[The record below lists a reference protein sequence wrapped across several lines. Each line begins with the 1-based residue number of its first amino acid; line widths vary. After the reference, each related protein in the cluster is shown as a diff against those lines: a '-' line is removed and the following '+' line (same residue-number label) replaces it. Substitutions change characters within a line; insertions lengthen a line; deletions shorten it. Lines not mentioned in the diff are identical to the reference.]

1 MKIETK
7 EALQLSEKK
16 SRTMIR
22 IMRRNANDLEN
33 SIVTSH
39 TIIAKAPEEEAQEK
53 MAADTILQQY
63 YYVAQL
69 SEDIRRYCSSLRSIA
84 QQCDHV
90 QLRAELDAALQKSI
104 QTHEVEG
111 KIVDGVLLLKM
122 PHPINRYS
130 RHASGALD
138 VLEIREALSGLASDR
153 IQHSSVSLYFWH
165 IYPESSAINYP
176 DNDNYLV
183 KSIIDQI
190 CEALGLRDD
199 GTEMF
204 LFYATAL
211 TDYVKDGTYIIIVPQ
226 DFQKI
231 NFVQKSA
238 TLDFLRTVYLGP

>member
-1 MKIETK
+1 MKAETK

-16 SRTMIR
+16 SKSMIR

-33 SIVTSH
+33 SIITSRA
-39 TIIAKAPEEEAQEK
+39 IIAKTQEEAKQEK

-63 YYVAQL
+63 YYVAQMT
-69 SEDIRRYCSSLRSIA
+69 EDIRRYCSSLRSIA
-84 QQCDHV
+84 QQCGHV
-90 QLRAELDAALQKSI
+90 QLRAELDAAIQESI
-104 QTHEVEG
+104 QKHEVEV
-111 KIVDGVLLLKM
+111 KMVNEVLLLKI

-130 RHASGALD
+130 RYASGALD
-138 VLEIREALSGLASDR
+138 VLEIREALSGFASDK
-153 IQHSSVSLYFWH
+153 IQHKSVSLYFWH

-211 TDYVKDGTYIIIVPQ
+211 TDYVKNGTYIIITPQ
-226 DFQKI
+226 DFQDI

-238 TLDFLRTVYLGP
+238 TLNFLRTVYLGP